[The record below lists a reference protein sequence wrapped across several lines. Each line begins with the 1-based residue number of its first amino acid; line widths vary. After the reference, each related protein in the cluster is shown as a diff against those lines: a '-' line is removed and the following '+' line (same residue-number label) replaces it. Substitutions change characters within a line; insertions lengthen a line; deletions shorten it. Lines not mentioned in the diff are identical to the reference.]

1 MPTAVLTDSTSD
13 LTPDEQRHFG
23 LFVLPLRVRFQDRQ
37 FMDHQNID
45 AQQMFA
51 AVRSGADLPSTRP
64 PTLDTF
70 TRGYELLLQR
80 HDHVLSVH
88 LSAQLSETVQVARRA
103 AKLFPG
109 RVTVVD
115 SRQSSGA
122 LAMQAERA
130 ARLVADGVPPSVVA
144 EVLEVAAHSAV
155 TRMSLDTLE
164 YLRRN
169 GRIGAA
175 AALLGGLLNTKPIV
189 GLDAGRVVGVARE
202 RGREAAIAR
211 MTRDLKEQVRLQS
224 SGGARAVIFDN
235 GDEEGAERL
244 EAALR
249 EAGGTLFL
257 RSSLGSV
264 LSAHGGPGVCGF
276 SIEPVQVSLRFRNF

>member
-1 MPTAVLTDSTSD
+1 
-13 LTPDEQRHFG
+13 
-23 LFVLPLRVRFQDRQ
+23 
-37 FMDHQNID
+37 
-45 AQQMFA
+45 
-51 AVRSGADLPSTRP
+51 
-64 PTLDTF
+64 
-70 TRGYELLLQR
+70 
-80 HDHVLSVH
+80 
-88 LSAQLSETVQVARRA
+88 
-103 AKLFPG
+103 
-109 RVTVVD
+109 
-115 SRQSSGA
+115 
-122 LAMQAERA
+122 
-130 ARLVADGVPPSVVA
+130 
-144 EVLEVAAHSAV
+144 
-155 TRMSLDTLE
+155 MSLDTLE

-189 GLDAGRVVGVARE
+189 GLDAGRVVGVAR
-202 RGREAAIAR
+202 GNAAGEAAIAR